1 MTGDNLPRSYR
12 PLYNEYL
19 AVAAVIKLERN
30 IYDMTA
36 QEFQNHC
43 MIHSN
48 GVMNP
53 KRALDIYNELMYEAG
68 L

>member
-1 MTGDNLPRSYR
+1 MAGDNLPRSYR

-30 IYDMTA
+30 IYDMTP
-36 QEFQNHC
+36 QEFQTQC